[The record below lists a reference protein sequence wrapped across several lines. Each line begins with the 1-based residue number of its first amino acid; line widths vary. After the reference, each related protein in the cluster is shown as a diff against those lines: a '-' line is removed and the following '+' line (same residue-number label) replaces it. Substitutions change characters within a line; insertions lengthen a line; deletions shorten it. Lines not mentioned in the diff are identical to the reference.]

1 MKIDFNTDLTGIGTN
16 SIGHVDLVGVN
27 TGIATTTVGFTT
39 TTILEVPTYDFNGL
53 YASLFVQD
61 SITKEIN
68 YNEVIVDFDGTDTT
82 IAEVYVDTKS
92 GLSQSSVGVITAR
105 VENNLV
111 KLQCENDRVNVLDVR
126 ANIVGL
132 GSTTTGIGTYR
143 FSVSGQPAGSERS
156 ARLQSGYATGTTNP
170 ITYATINKL
179 IDTSVKSLVRVSC
192 GDTSAVHQIIS
203 LRDEDDILTVQYPF
217 VSAGSTTGIGS
228 FGGEISGDNINLR
241 FYPDAEFDSLIEVQS
256 YNQILYTANDFANT
270 PPDLTYGTVNQRVFL
285 TTYDGA
291 AGLRANKKDFEL
303 KHDTIPI
310 YSKTFNPSN
319 TGTISTATRTLTIP
333 SHFFNTNEELTY
345 TPDSTFIGIA
355 GTAVSIGATANIAG
369 VVTTILPSTVYAKVI
384 DEDRFELYT
393 RPEYV
398 ATGVAVTFTGIGG
411 GNAHKLTMNKQLT
424 KTIIGLD
431 GVVQQPITFTS
442 ITHTLGIFDGF
453 THNSTVGL
461 GLTQFVLS
469 GISSIQP
476 TDFLKLNGEY
486 MKVTEVGF
494 SSTPTGTINDSTDVS
509 LGICTL
515 PVVKVERA
523 QLGIAATT
531 QTANDLSLIHI

>member
-1 MKIDFNTDLTGIGTN
+1 M
-16 SIGHVDLVGVN
+16 
-27 TGIATTTVGFTT
+27 
-39 TTILEVPTYDFNGL
+39 PTYDFNGL

-355 GTAVSIGATANIAG
+355 GTAVSIGATANVAG

-398 ATGVAVTFTGIGG
+398 ATGAAVTFTGIGG

-461 GLTQFVLS
+461 GS
-469 GISSIQP
+469 
-476 TDFLKLNGEY
+476 
-486 MKVTEVGF
+486 
-494 SSTPTGTINDSTDVS
+494 VS
-509 LGICTL
+509 YTHLTL
-515 PVVKVERA
+515 PTKA
-523 QLGIAATT
+523 
-531 QTANDLSLIHI
+531 

>member
-1 MKIDFNTDLTGIGTN
+1 M
-16 SIGHVDLVGVN
+16 
-27 TGIATTTVGFTT
+27 
-39 TTILEVPTYDFNGL
+39 PTYDFNGL

-228 FGGEISGDNINLR
+228 FGG
-241 FYPDAEFDSLIEVQS
+241 
-256 YNQILYTANDFANT
+256 
-270 PPDLTYGTVNQRVFL
+270 
-285 TTYDGA
+285 
-291 AGLRANKKDFEL
+291 
-303 KHDTIPI
+303 
-310 YSKTFNPSN
+310 
-319 TGTISTATRTLTIP
+319 
-333 SHFFNTNEELTY
+333 
-345 TPDSTFIGIA
+345 
-355 GTAVSIGATANIAG
+355 AVS
-369 VVTTILPSTVYAKVI
+369 
-384 DEDRFELYT
+384 YT
-393 RPEYV
+393 
-398 ATGVAVTFTGIGG
+398 
-411 GNAHKLTMNKQLT
+411 HL
-424 KTIIGLD
+424 
-431 GVVQQPITFTS
+431 
-442 ITHTLGIFDGF
+442 
-453 THNSTVGL
+453 
-461 GLTQFVLS
+461 
-469 GISSIQP
+469 
-476 TDFLKLNGEY
+476 
-486 MKVTEVGF
+486 
-494 SSTPTGTINDSTDVS
+494 
-509 LGICTL
+509 TL
-515 PVVKVERA
+515 PTKRIV
-523 QLGIAATT
+523 
-531 QTANDLSLIHI
+531 